1 MRRILVA
8 LMIGLVWI
16 CTSPSPL
23 AAQNVKV
30 EKQQMKARHKA
41 EKKTLKMRE
50 KYQKQMM
57 KDQRVSKS
65 VRIQMKHQLERERR
79 ELRERHKDEMQDL
92 KDRQRTIKEY
102 QARQ

>member
-16 CTSPSPL
+16 CTLPTPL
-23 AAQNVKV
+23 AAQNFKF
-30 EKQQMKARHKA
+30 EKQQMKARHKV

-57 KDQRVSKS
+57 KDQRVPNAT
-65 VRIQMKHQLERERR
+65 RIQMKHQLEREKR
-79 ELRERHKDEMQDL
+79 ELRERQKDESQDL
-92 KDRQRTIKEY
+92 KDRQRSIKEY